1 VLDRVVQA
9 RLRAAEK
16 YKQSPIVGVSSISEW
31 PWSWL
36 RVSQLIQVFDNVREL
51 ASLKKSPIPP
61 KEIILDYERAKE
73 FIETNA
79 KDKDNEDEE

>member
-1 VLDRVVQA
+1 MVQS

-16 YKQSPIVGVSSISEW
+16 YKQSPIVGVSAISEW

-36 RVSQLIQVFDNVREL
+36 RVSQLIQVFDSVREL
-51 ASLKKSPIPP
+51 AQLKKSPIPP

-73 FIETNA
+73 FIETNS
-79 KDKDNEDEE
+79 KDKDSEDEE